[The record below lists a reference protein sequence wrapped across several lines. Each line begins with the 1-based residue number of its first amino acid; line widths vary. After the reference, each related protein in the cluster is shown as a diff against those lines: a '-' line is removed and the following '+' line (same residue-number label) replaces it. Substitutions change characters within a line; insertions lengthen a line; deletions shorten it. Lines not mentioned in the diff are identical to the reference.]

1 MRKDYLASLLLGAI
15 AGAGLAALGIYKV
28 HIYGWAL
35 FFASPVAI
43 GFVASAVLRLG
54 GRRPVGESIL
64 CTFGAAILASFG
76 LLVLGKEGLICIL
89 LAIPL
94 ASPFLL
100 IGALAGYLLFHRYQ
114 APAIPSTTAMIGVVI
129 VLMLAELHGPA
140 PLRVVEDS
148 VLVHASSSDVWNAVI
163 HLDSVPRPKS
173 WMYRLGLACP
183 LRTRIESP
191 RAGGYRVCT
200 LSTGQLVEQ
209 IEIWRPQQTLR
220 WHTRSSPPPMHEIN
234 PFYDHVDA
242 PHLHGYYYTP
252 RGEFALERVGPNLM
266 RLTRRT
272 WYSQR
277 LYPNAYWGFFCEMAI
292 SQIHRTVLEHVRDMS
307 ESGGTP
313 I

>member
-1 MRKDYLASLLLGAI
+1 MRKDYVASLLLAAI
-15 AGAGLAALGIYKV
+15 AGAGLTFLGVYKV
-28 HIYGWAL
+28 FMYGWAL
-35 FFASPVAI
+35 FFAAPVAV

-54 GRRPVGESIL
+54 GRKPIGESIL
-64 CTFGAAILASFG
+64 CTFGAAVLVSLG
-76 LLVLGKEGLICIL
+76 LLSLGKEGVICIL

-114 APAIPSTTAMIGVVI
+114 APLVPSAMAMVAFVSL
-129 VLMLAELHGPA
+129 LMLIEWHGPA
-140 PLRVVEDS
+140 PVKVVENS
-148 VLVHASSSDVWNAVI
+148 VLVHASSADVWKAVVE
-163 HLDSVPRPKS
+163 LDAVPAPKS

-209 IEIWRPQQTLR
+209 IEIWQPQERLR

-234 PFYDHVDA
+234 PFYAHVDA
-242 PHLHGYYYTP
+242 PHLHGYYSSP
-252 RGEFALERVGPNLM
+252 RGEFVLERAGPNVM

-277 LYPNAYWGFFCEMAI
+277 LYPNAYWGFFCERAI
-292 SQIHRTVLEHVRDMS
+292 SQIHRTVLEHVRDMA
-307 ESGGTP
+307 EGG
-313 I
+313 IHV